1 MPDSD
6 ILMVPMDTASSEVTQ
21 LLKRLGEGDKAAG
34 EELAPLVYQELRKL
48 AASYLRHERRGHT
61 WQTTELVNEAYLKI
75 AGEPNPNFEG
85 RAHFFGIAAQ
95 IMRRLLT
102 DYARRKRSEKRGG
115 KANIVPLID
124 GYGISEEHCGLIA
137 DLDEALERLKAI
149 DPQAAQVVEL
159 QFFGGRTHDE
169 IAGIL
174 GVSTKTVGRKWVA
187 ARAWLIGHLR
197 PDSE

>member
-1 MPDSD
+1 M
-6 ILMVPMDTASSEVTQ
+6 SSPEDGQEITR
-21 LLKRLGEGDKAAG
+21 LLGEWREGDKGA
-34 EELAPLVYQELRKL
+34 LDRLSPIVHQELRRI
-48 AASYLRHERRGHT
+48 AVAYMRRERADHT
-61 WQTTELVNEAYLKI
+61 LQPTALINEAYVRLLGQGTI
-75 AGEPNPNFEG
+75 TFAN

-115 KANIVPLID
+115 KANFVPLIN

-137 DLDEALERLKAI
+137 DLDEALDRLKAI

-197 PDSE
+197 PDTE